1 MNLAVLQQVG
11 LHVGRGATCIPL
23 TTLSPDRGSNLKKK
37 ILGTEPMVL
46 QCEINYGISLGGCV
60 GI

>member
-23 TTLSPDRGSNLKKK
+23 TTLSPDRGLNLK
-37 ILGTEPMVL
+37 IFFWGTEPMILYLELDYVIL
-46 QCEINYGISLGGCV
+46 LVSSV
-60 GI
+60 GT